1 MYLRNIDKYPDLAD
15 GRVEKMTCWDQRV
28 VRTAVWPSL
37 DPHPKG
43 TVCLLQGRAEFA
55 EKYYEVIRDLRKRGF
70 AVATMDWRGQGA
82 SERLLDDPLKGHVKR
97 FSDYGR
103 DLHQFLHEKV
113 LPDFPPP
120 HFALSHSM
128 GGLVL
133 LEQLP
138 KLRVVFERAVLCAPL
153 IEIAPEQRRFLGMR
167 LRQSTI
173 RKLTAFLRFLG
184 CGSHYMVSVSRSPLD
199 RLGFDVNLLTSDG
212 PTYDRNRQYL
222 IDYPELAIA
231 GPTVRWVHESCK
243 AMARLQSSEMQSS
256 IYTPTLIIGS
266 SQDRIAGT
274 KAAEY
279 FASTAR
285 AVHAVPIPGARHELM
300 MERKILRE
308 EFWAAFDAFIP
319 GQNTLTNESIY
330 MPR

>member
-1 MYLRNIDKYPDLAD
+1 
-15 GRVEKMTCWDQRV
+15 
-28 VRTAVWPSL
+28 
-37 DPHPKG
+37 
-43 TVCLLQGRAEFA
+43 
-55 EKYYEVIRDLRKRGF
+55 
-70 AVATMDWRGQGA
+70 
-82 SERLLDDPLKGHVKR
+82 
-97 FSDYGR
+97 
-103 DLHQFLHEKV
+103 
-113 LPDFPPP
+113 
-120 HFALSHSM
+120 
-128 GGLVL
+128 
-133 LEQLP
+133 
-138 KLRVVFERAVLCAPL
+138 
-153 IEIAPEQRRFLGMR
+153 MR

-184 CGSHYMVSVSRSPLD
+184 CGTHYMVSVSRSPLD

-222 IDYPELAIA
+222 IDYPELATA

-243 AMARLQSSEMQSS
+243 AMARLQSSEMQSL